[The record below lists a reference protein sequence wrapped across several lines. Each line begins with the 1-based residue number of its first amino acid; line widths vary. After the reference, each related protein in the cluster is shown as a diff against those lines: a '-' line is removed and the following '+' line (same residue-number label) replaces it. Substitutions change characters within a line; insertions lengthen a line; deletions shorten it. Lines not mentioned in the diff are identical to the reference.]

1 MRPLTFLFCLTL
13 SFNLLAQNYDFG
25 KVSKEELEEKF
36 NPLDSSASATYLYK
50 QRKTYI
56 QYSQTFGF
64 QLITEIQERVKI
76 YNQEGFDYAT
86 VEKYLYKSGSDK
98 EELNGLRGNTY
109 NLVNGKIEDTKLQ
122 KDGIFNSEYNKYNNL
137 SKFTMPN
144 IKEGSVIEYKY
155 TIVSPFVTKVDDF
168 VFQHAIPVKKI
179 DAYFETPEYF
189 SYKINT
195 KGYYPVTPIHEA
207 KSGRITTT
215 TKERGVIPNKNG
227 FTSYSS
233 SSLDYISNKTI
244 YDLSNVPALKEEP
257 FVNNIDN
264 YRSAISY
271 ELSYTK
277 FPQAAVKN
285 YATTWED
292 VVRTIYESS
301 SFGDELNKTGY
312 FEDDVD
318 AILSSVSD
326 PLMRVSSIF
335 NLVKSKVKWNG
346 YYGKFC
352 DDGVRKAY
360 KDQVGNVAEINI
372 MLTSMLRY
380 AGLNANP
387 VLVSTRQ
394 NGIPLFPTIDGY
406 NYVISC
412 VETDQGIILMDA
424 TNRYSTP
431 NMLPIRA
438 LNWEGRIVRK
448 DKSST
453 TIGLYPNA
461 KSQETVLAMM
471 NLNESGKLEG
481 QLRSTATV
489 YEAMA
494 FRENYMETDKDQF
507 LENLENKYNGMEISE
522 FDVKDVEDL
531 SKPVIESYKFTLENQ
546 ADVINGK
553 IYFSPL
559 FFLKQSENPFKLD
572 NREFPVDFGY
582 SRASSYRLIINLPEG
597 YQVESLPE
605 QIVYQLPDNLG
616 TYSYIIDNTQKN
628 VIQISISNEINTP
641 IVSPVHYEAIKA
653 YFSGLV
659 DKESEQIV
667 LTKV

>member
-1 MRPLTFLFCLTL
+1 MRPLAFLFCFAFTC
-13 SFNLLAQNYDFG
+13 SLLAQNYDFG

-50 QRKTYI
+50 YRNTFF
-56 QYSQTFGF
+56 QYSQSEGF
-64 QLITEIQERVKI
+64 QLITDIQERVKL
-76 YNQEGFDYAT
+76 YNQEGFEYAT
-86 VEKYLYKSGSDK
+86 KQVLLYKSGTRREKIS
-98 EELNGLRGNTY
+98 GLKAVTY
-109 NLVNGKIEDTKLQ
+109 NLIDGKIEETKLD
-122 KDGIFNSEYNKYNNL
+122 KNGVFDSEYSKYRDL
-137 SKFTMPN
+137 TKFTMPN
-144 IKEGSVIEYKY
+144 IKDGTVVEYKY
-155 TIVSPFVTKVDDF
+155 RIVSPFPFNVDEF
-168 VFQHAIPVKKI
+168 IFQHDVPIKRLEAK
-179 DAYFETPEYF
+179 FEAPEYYSF
-189 SYKINT
+189 KLST
-195 KGYYPVTPIHEA
+195 KGFLPINPKYDSKSSSIRFPETKEERSGLTVTP
-207 KSGRITTT
+207 GRSAYTLNFITNTT
-215 TKERGVIPNKNG
+215 AYEMDDI
-227 FTSYSS
+227 
-233 SSLDYISNKTI
+233 
-244 YDLSNVPALKEEP
+244 PALKEEP
-257 FVNNIDN
+257 YVNNIDN
-264 YRSAISY
+264 YRSTIIY
-271 ELSYTK
+271 ELSYIK
-277 FPQAAVKN
+277 YPNSAYDY

-360 KDQVGNVAEINI
+360 KDQVGNVAEINL

-481 QLRSTATV
+481 QLRTTATV

-507 LENLENKYNGMEISE
+507 
-522 FDVKDVEDL
+522 
-531 SKPVIESYKFTLENQ
+531 
-546 ADVINGK
+546 
-553 IYFSPL
+553 
-559 FFLKQSENPFKLD
+559 
-572 NREFPVDFGY
+572 
-582 SRASSYRLIINLPEG
+582 
-597 YQVESLPE
+597 
-605 QIVYQLPDNLG
+605 
-616 TYSYIIDNTQKN
+616 
-628 VIQISISNEINTP
+628 
-641 IVSPVHYEAIKA
+641 
-653 YFSGLV
+653 
-659 DKESEQIV
+659 
-667 LTKV
+667 

>member
-1 MRPLTFLFCLTL
+1 
-13 SFNLLAQNYDFG
+13 
-25 KVSKEELEEKF
+25 
-36 NPLDSSASATYLYK
+36 
-50 QRKTYI
+50 
-56 QYSQTFGF
+56 
-64 QLITEIQERVKI
+64 
-76 YNQEGFDYAT
+76 
-86 VEKYLYKSGSDK
+86 
-98 EELNGLRGNTY
+98 
-109 NLVNGKIEDTKLQ
+109 
-122 KDGIFNSEYNKYNNL
+122 
-137 SKFTMPN
+137 
-144 IKEGSVIEYKY
+144 
-155 TIVSPFVTKVDDF
+155 
-168 VFQHAIPVKKI
+168 
-179 DAYFETPEYF
+179 
-189 SYKINT
+189 
-195 KGYYPVTPIHEA
+195 
-207 KSGRITTT
+207 
-215 TKERGVIPNKNG
+215 
-227 FTSYSS
+227 
-233 SSLDYISNKTI
+233 
-244 YDLSNVPALKEEP
+244 
-257 FVNNIDN
+257 
-264 YRSAISY
+264 
-271 ELSYTK
+271 
-277 FPQAAVKN
+277 
-285 YATTWED
+285 
-292 VVRTIYESS
+292 
-301 SFGDELNKTGY
+301 Y

-481 QLRSTATV
+481 QLRTTATV

-559 FFLKQSENPFKLD
+559 FFLKHSENPFKLD
-572 NREFPVDFGY
+572 KREFPVDFGY
-582 SRASSYRLIINLPEG
+582 SKASSYRLIINLPEG

-616 TYSYIIDNTQKN
+616 MYSYIIDNTQKN

-659 DKESEQIV
+659 D
-667 LTKV
+667 